1 MAINYRPITPT
12 SYVAF
17 TKATEEIWGK
27 MDPSQRL
34 DNTLYFIVDG
44 IDDEVGKL
52 YLGNALIADG
62 NGLTSLALGDL
73 SDVTYGLMQHGDIL
87 MFDMSSNTWKNTN
100 FAAEI
105 GNLIRVFEGAT
116 AEKDGLAGLVPQP
129 ISANSDF
136 NKYLRGDGTWSNPT
150 EAVEASILHL
160 QGQVTT
166 LIGSDVDRSVRSIAT
181 DIATKIAGDYY
192 NQILNNAPET
202 LDTLGEIAAWIETH
216 PDLDDIVQL
225 IQRVGSLETDVS
237 ELKPQV
243 SELQTNLGTLTQK
256 VNGLQLS
263 FETLETNHNNLNALV
278 LKIQS
283 SVKDNA
289 DSIADIYTRLAWQ
302 ELYEEE

>member
-1 MAINYRPITPT
+1 MAVNYRPITPT

-87 MFDMSSNTWKNTN
+87 MFDMSSNTWKNTS

-105 GNLIRVFEGAT
+105 GNLIKVFEGAT
-116 AEKDGLAGLVPQP
+116 EEKDGLAGLVPQP
-129 ISANSDF
+129 VSANNDF

-150 EAVEASILHL
+150 EAVEASILNL

-166 LIGSDVDRSVRSIAT
+166 LIGSDTDRSVRSIAT

-216 PDLDDIVQL
+216 PDLDNIVQL

-243 SELQTNLGTLTQK
+243 SELQTNLGTLTTT
-256 VNGLQLS
+256 VNGLKLN

-283 SVKDNA
+283 SVQDNA

-302 ELYEEE
+302 ELYEE

>member
-1 MAINYRPITPT
+1 MAVNYRPITPT

-105 GNLIRVFEGAT
+105 GNLIKVFEGAT

-129 ISANSDF
+129 VSANSDF

-166 LIGSDVDRSVRSIAT
+166 LIGSDADRSVRSIAT

-256 VNGLQLS
+256 VNGLQLN

>member
-1 MAINYRPITPT
+1 MAVNYRPITPT

-105 GNLIRVFEGAT
+105 GNLIKVFEGAT

-129 ISANSDF
+129 VSANSDF

-166 LIGSDVDRSVRSIAT
+166 LIGSDTDRSVRSIAT

-256 VNGLQLS
+256 VNGLQLN

>member
-105 GNLIRVFEGAT
+105 GNLIKVFEGAT

-129 ISANSDF
+129 VSANSDF

-166 LIGSDVDRSVRSIAT
+166 LIGSDADRSVRSIAT

-225 IQRVGSLETDVS
+225 IQRVGTLETDVS

-256 VNGLQLS
+256 VNGLQLN

>member
-1 MAINYRPITPT
+1 MAVNYRPITPT

-44 IDDEVGKL
+44 VDDEVGKL

-87 MFDMSSNTWKNTN
+87 MFDMADNTWKNTN

-105 GNLIRVFEGAT
+105 GNLIKVFEGAT
-116 AEKDGLAGLVPQP
+116 AEKNGLAGLVPQP
-129 ISANSDF
+129 VSANNDF
-136 NKYLRGDGTWSNPT
+136 DKYLKGDGTWSNPT
-150 EAVEASILHL
+150 EAVEASVLHL
-160 QGQVTT
+160 QGQVST
-166 LIGSDVDRSVRSIAT
+166 LIGSDNDRSVRSIAT

-225 IQRVGSLETDVS
+225 IQRVGTLETDVS
-237 ELKPQV
+237 TLKPQV
-243 SELQTNLGTLTQK
+243 EGLETNLGKLTET
-256 VNGLQLS
+256 VSGLKLN

-278 LKIQS
+278 LQIQA
-283 SVKDNA
+283 SVKGNTD
-289 DSIADIYTRLAWQ
+289 DIADLYTRLAWQ